1 MASKRTP
8 ERCER
13 HQEGDHRPPEGS
25 RSEVSPEVVHRDRDP
40 QDQHGEPDDAE
51 LAQILR
57 AKAQYLAELEL
68 ETDELAEP
76 LPGREEVIDKQEA
89 EQNRPAGVQPDCRP
103 DGDEDQCECDPTLLE
118 VLERLAEP
126 SFECNGVVRVGKQAG
141 GRVDHVEHDEDKV
154 YTEAEQQQLV

>member
-1 MASKRTP
+1 MPGLEDQPQDQAHHNHLSALLDGAEDYIPGRIRAQRDMNGVEENP

-25 RSEVSPEVVHRDRDP
+25 SSEVSPEVVHRDRDP
-40 QDQHGEPDDAE
+40 QDQHGEPDDDE

-57 AKAQYLAELEL
+57 TKAQYPAELEL

-89 EQNRPAGVQPDCRP
+89 EQNRPAGVQSVCRP
-103 DGDEDQCECDPTLLE
+103 DGDEDQCECDPSGTW
-118 VLERLAEP
+118 
-126 SFECNGVVRVGKQAG
+126 
-141 GRVDHVEHDEDKV
+141 
-154 YTEAEQQQLV
+154 